1 MVKFYNAADQK
12 LYEQYKFLP
21 QEQYRLGLNLPTS
34 DPTNDPVVDEG
45 IVNTNAF
52 NNSGNDFSVYN
63 PDPNTIS
70 NSNYNEDPYKSYL
83 YKDRFPM
90 MGDPVANQ
98 ATGALNAD
106 GTMSYPGDKP
116 QSKFQEMLS
125 QGINFSPLGIAKKGL
140 DYLGNMLPVN
150 RRAIMENQLS
160 GQGIMVNDI
169 GQIVSDGGNINTA
182 ENIMAGY
189 NASKIDADTFQKR
202 RTMIEDNLKAGKY
215 KDPKKMQEKLNAIN
229 AAEERILGT
238 ATTQTNKIFD
248 FEEEEKKK
256 KKKDNI
262 ISRFF
267 KKKKAADAKTTTGGT
282 TGTTGTTTGGT
293 TGTTTGGGTTAGS
306 SGPAGGASSGGNY
319 SGGPTY
325 SGMGSIGSGGNG
337 GNGGNSNTGGGA
349 SYSNTAT
356 TGAKDGYSYGLKKG
370 GRAGYFFGGRVNYK
384 TGGRINFRGGGA
396 DMGATDRAQERA
408 DRGYGSTA
416 PADDRSSRQQTDN
429 NNRVT
434 GRGGNDT
441 TKVFNGPKNKTNVV
455 YENTL
460 LGNLPTGLTKNLN
473 YGRLTAIL
481 DLQKALR
488 KEELDG
494 KMQFDSSI
502 GPVNTSMS
510 YDTITGPEFNASYSN
525 NNLNANY
532 NTKTGLNA
540 NYIKD
545 IGPGTFTAGGTYNP
559 DGTYNAEAKYGI
571 SFAQGGRA
579 GYAEGGPIY
588 SRLGTLSSGVQ
599 SAEQQLQGIN
609 ASLQKA
615 ESDLGSDSPG
625 GGSSLAGGP
634 SFTSN
639 FEDANNQGPGSSLLF
654 GGSMDQASPITA
666 PTVPQEPGQPGGMFK
681 DFDYSNGAI
690 PPMNSIPDGPQQGR
704 VPGNPELA
712 GPVISSIGGGRIPG
726 GNKGPE
732 SFGAVAN
739 PISSIGG
746 VDPYK
751 NTMISGLSQDGQRFD
766 SAQNAFDALV
776 EQTRKYRE
784 KSPYTRNV
792 IGSERYRGEEGFKNF
807 TNYFNEINDPSYS
820 APQLQSAG
828 GGLGSF
834 APGVD
839 PMGSRKENA
848 AGPLQS
854 LGRGI
859 GSIL

>member
-52 NNSGNDFSVYN
+52 ANAGGGDDFSVYN

-70 NSNYNEDPYKSYL
+70 NENYRPNYDYRRFSEPDQSMIEMGRNQDYFYKPPPSKL
-83 YKDRFPM
+83 QGLMSMIP
-90 MGDPVANQ
+90 
-98 ATGALNAD
+98 GA
-106 GTMSYPGDKP
+106 
-116 QSKFQEMLS
+116 
-125 QGINFSPLGIAKKGL
+125 GIARF
-140 DYLGNMLPVN
+140 LGNQIGGMLPTN
-150 RRAIMENQLS
+150 RRAIMENELG
-160 GQGIMVNDI
+160 GQGVMVNDI
-169 GQIVSDGGNINTA
+169 GQIVQGQGDYNTA
-182 ENIMAGY
+182 ENVMAGY
-189 NASKIDADTFQKR
+189 NANKVSQKTIDDRKATINETIVRKSAADPNYDPSYLNKR
-202 RTMIEDNLKAGKY
+202 L
-215 KDPKKMQEKLNAIN
+215 
-229 AAEERILGT
+229 AALDEFGNTLDS
-238 ATTQTNKIFD
+238 TNTLTDKIFD

-293 TGTTTGGGTTAGS
+293 TGTTTGGG
-306 SGPAGGASSGGNY
+306 SGGTVPTTSPNY
-319 SGGPTY
+319 TPVGPNQPDPYSYTAPTY
-325 SGMGSIGSGGNG
+325 SGMDSIGSGGNG
-337 GNGGNSNTGGGA
+337 GNDGNSNTGGGA

-434 GRGGNDT
+434 GRGGNGNPPVTVVNNNPVDVST
-441 TKVFNGPKNKTNVV
+441 ITK
-455 YENTL
+455 
-460 LGNLPTGLTKNLN
+460 
-473 YGRLTAIL
+473 
-481 DLQKALR
+481 
-488 KEELDG
+488 
-494 KMQFDSSI
+494 SI
-502 GPVNTSMS
+502 GNYEMPYGVEALMANKGKLQA
-510 YDTITGPEFNASYSN
+510 I
-525 NNLNANY
+525 LNANNILDKNLGAEFTYDQGPYQVGFNADMEGNKNLGVSY
-532 NTKTGLNA
+532 NKGNLSAYANTDFNKPSLGFKYSKTFA
-540 NYIKD
+540 N
-545 IGPGTFTAGGTYNP
+545 
-559 DGTYNAEAKYGI
+559 
-571 SFAQGGRA
+571 GGRA

-681 DFDYSNGAI
+681 DSDFSNGAI
-690 PPMNSIPDGPQQGR
+690 PPMNSIGGGQI
-704 VPGNPELA
+704 A
-712 GPVISSIGGGRIPG
+712 GDNFLNNTTAPFSSIGGGRIPG

-784 KSPYTRNV
+784 KSPYTRDV

-820 APQLQSAG
+820 APQLQSLG